1 MSNDNKAVEHLPEY
15 SSVEAFLQ
23 FCTDDEKNTFTAK
36 EAQLIA
42 AACRCSQS
50 EVTKRLKAAGLNQ
63 KTFGN
68 QNNIRG
74 ISSNPHGTSRWTGE
88 GNTFTT
94 PGTDSIV
101 GFAGREG
108 N

>member
-1 MSNDNKAVEHLPEY
+1 MSNDKFVHLPEY
-15 SSVEAFLQ
+15 ASIEAFLQ
-23 FCTDDEKNTFTAK
+23 FCEEDEKNTFTGR
-36 EAQLIA
+36 EAQLVA

-50 EVTKRLKAAGLNQ
+50 EVTQRLLAAGLRQ

-68 QNNIRG
+68 QSNVRG
-74 ISSNPHGTSRWTGE
+74 ISSNPHGTNRWTGE